1 MIWKFFKEYRLWYS
15 LYAIMSALYFL
26 MFYLYRLP
34 LSYFVNSLVLN
45 LTLLIL
51 VTIWQYNKFKQK
63 LNILHHFI
71 YVEELKELRSPSER
85 SYQAL
90 ITKLKDKESEESFAA
105 KAEMEEWQSLIKMWS
120 HQMKVPISA
129 LSLMAQ
135 TDHLE
140 SNEVQQQLMK
150 LQNYL
155 DSLLTYMKF
164 SQNKDDFRFEEVS
177 VSSLIREIIKK
188 YRITFLAKNLSVTI
202 QGDWLLKTD
211 KKWLSFA
218 LSQVLD
224 NAIKYSKDSGSIDVL
239 ITDTSVTVADKG
251 IGILDEDLP
260 RLFEEGF
267 TGYNGHK
274 HQKATG
280 LGLYM
285 TKQILEN
292 LNLTIEITSQIDK
305 GTDVIISKATK
316 DNDDNS

>member
-34 LSYFVNSLVLN
+34 LSYFINSLILN

-51 VTIWQYNKFKQK
+51 VTIWQYHKFKQK

-85 SYQAL
+85 SYQDL
-90 ITKLKDKESEESFAA
+90 IAKLKDKESEESFAA

-224 NAIKYSKDSGSIDVL
+224 NAIKYSKNNGSIDIL
-239 ITDTSVTVADKG
+239 ITDSSITVADKG

-285 TKQILEN
+285 TKKILEN
-292 LNLTIEITSQIDK
+292 LNLTIEISSQIDK
-305 GTDVIISKATK
+305 GTDVIISKTTK
-316 DNDDNS
+316 DNDDKP